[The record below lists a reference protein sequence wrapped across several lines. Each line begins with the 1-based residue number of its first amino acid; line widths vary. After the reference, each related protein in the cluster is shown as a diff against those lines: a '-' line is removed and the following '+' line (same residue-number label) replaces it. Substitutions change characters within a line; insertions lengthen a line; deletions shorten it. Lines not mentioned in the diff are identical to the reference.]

1 MTGAAAADGMPLT
14 VDSVIVTDLSEL
26 SMLPPSGCR
35 ACSVVLGLQRPAR
48 AAKRMAGR
56 RPAGGSGGAYGELR
70 GRAYRDADRE
80 FAHFDFRAGLVR
92 RRRSA

>member
-1 MTGAAAADGMPLT
+1 
-14 VDSVIVTDLSEL
+14 
-26 SMLPPSGCR
+26 
-35 ACSVVLGLQRPAR
+35 
-48 AAKRMAGR
+48 MAGR

-80 FAHFDFRAGLVR
+80 FAHFDGFVR